1 MKKSKIRFLIPLS
14 FMVIFLIVFLIDL
27 FPIELSENDQRS
39 FLEMMC
45 LWETVFFILSN
56 IISVVLIRIFHI
68 QCKNV
73 YKKTL
78 ITGVLLL
85 LGVMAMATVMS
96 IFGRGLVSVSVAVV
110 YPIICVF
117 VIAKKV
123 YLTFEEHGKS
133 DIDNPKLS
141 HILAITFINPLLP
154 FLPFLML
161 FFYAIATMKGL
172 GIK

>member
-1 MKKSKIRFLIPLS
+1 MKKTKKRFLIPLG

-85 LGVMAMATVMS
+85 LGVMAMSTVMS

-117 VIAKKV
+117 VIAKKC
-123 YLTFEEHGKS
+123 
-133 DIDNPKLS
+133 I
-141 HILAITFINPLLP
+141 
-154 FLPFLML
+154 
-161 FFYAIATMKGL
+161 
-172 GIK
+172 